1 MKRVLV
7 LNGHPDPDPG
17 KLAHALARAYR
28 EGAQEAGC
36 VVRHIDVGGM
46 DFPLLRKAE
55 EFETVSSQEA
65 IIRGQD
71 AFLTADHIVILY
83 PLWLGGPP
91 ALLKGYM
98 EQVARANFFLGK
110 TERGFP
116 SGRLKGRSAR
126 VIVTMGMPA
135 LVYRLWY
142 GAHGVKAFNRSIL
155 NLAGIRPVRTTVFGG
170 IGAKP
175 DRCAA
180 MMEKVRELGRRVA

>member
-1 MKRVLV
+1 MKHVLF

-17 KLAHALARAYR
+17 TLTHALARAYQ
-28 EGAQEAGC
+28 EGAAEAGC
-36 VVRHIDVGGM
+36 TVRHIDVGGI

-55 EFETVSSQEA
+55 EFGTAPSQEA
-65 IIRGQD
+65 ISQAQD

-110 TERGFP
+110 TKRGLP

-126 VIVTMGMPA
+126 VITTNGIPCPA
-135 LVYRLWY
+135 
-142 GAHGVKAFNRSIL
+142 AQID
-155 NLAGIRPVRTTVFGG
+155 LAPLIADAVRALRPV
-170 IGAKP
+170 P
-175 DRCAA
+175 
-180 MMEKVRELGRRVA
+180 RETKIQE